1 MAKTAV
7 IGLTDHIE
15 SIRRDAY
22 NEGYAAAMRA
32 VVDFSTSRT
41 AKPRA
46 TVTKATATKA
56 TATKATATKAT
67 AAKATAAKATAAKA
81 TAAKAA
87 ASKAAA
93 AKPAAVKSTTAT
105 TAAPKRQRRAQA
117 KPAPSRTR
125 RGDNARRI
133 AQAMMALPDRSGPA
147 AAIKKTLAEKGH
159 DLPYTSIRHGLGQ
172 LQARGEASV
181 AADGKTWSYTAPA
194 S

>member
-15 SIRRDAY
+15 SIRREAY

-32 VVDFSTSRT
+32 MVEFSTSRT
-41 AKPRA
+41 AKPKA
-46 TVTKATATKA
+46 TV
-56 TATKATATKAT
+56 TKAT
-67 AAKATAAKATAAKA
+67 AAKATATR
-81 TAAKAA
+81 
-87 ASKAAA
+87 AAA
-93 AKPAAVKSTTAT
+93 AKSTTAT
-105 TAAPKRQRRAQA
+105 TAAPKRQKRAQA
-117 KPAPSRTR
+117 KPAPRRTR

-133 AQAMMALPDRSGPA
+133 AQAMMTLPGHSGPA

>member
-7 IGLTDHIE
+7 IGLTDHVE
-15 SIRRDAY
+15 SIRREAY

-32 VVDFSTSRT
+32 VAEFSTSRT
-41 AKPRA
+41 AKP
-46 TVTKATATKA
+46 TVTKATASKAIATKA
-56 TATKATATKAT
+56 TKSIATKATKATAI
-67 AAKATAAKATAAKA
+67 
-81 TAAKAA
+81 
-87 ASKAAA
+87 KAAA
-93 AKPAAVKSTTAT
+93 AKSTTAT
-105 TAAPKRQRRAQA
+105 TAAPKRKSRTQA
-117 KPAPSRTR
+117 KPAPRRTR

-133 AQAMMALPDRSGPA
+133 AQAMMALPDHSGPA